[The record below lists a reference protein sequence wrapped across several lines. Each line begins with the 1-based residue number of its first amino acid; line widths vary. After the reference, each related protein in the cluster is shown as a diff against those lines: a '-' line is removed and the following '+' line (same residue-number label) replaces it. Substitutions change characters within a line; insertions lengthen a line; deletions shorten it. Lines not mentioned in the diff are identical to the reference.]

1 MRETGKEDAMDK
13 TATHETV
20 APGARTGL
28 KPPAPFAKPRP
39 GRWTLDASHCERPLP
54 RFAHDVFGEPF
65 SRGFRDSMAVYGAL
79 LETIE
84 VEVVNGFLY
93 TCPRPYGAP
102 PEAKGTPPKPIFK
115 LMLALHPGMRK
126 RIRRAEAV
134 WTEKPWREETRRYLS
149 EWMPGVEREA
159 ARLKAAPLAA
169 LDDAALSRHLEDC
182 HRHLLDGTYVHHRMN
197 GTRVVPVGDFVVH
210 ASRWTGAR
218 ATEVLEAMRG
228 CSPHSREGFAELEA
242 LARSVQSD
250 AAVLGRVLEGRDP
263 EEIVAGLESRQDAIG
278 EAARA
283 WLGAVG
289 HLVTGFSPGYP
300 TLRETPATL
309 VESLRGFLRGSGN
322 SPAAEAGRA
331 ALERLR
337 GRVPAEHR
345 EAFDALLAEARHV
358 YFIRDHSCMRGTAS
372 FGVARLALLEAGR
385 RLAERGLV
393 SEPEAALD
401 ASLAD
406 LKALLTSGAGPSR
419 EELDARLAWRRHA
432 TAELA
437 PEALGPEAGT
447 PPPAEWLPVGAA
459 RLFRAI
465 DAYIRGMFEEAGAGD
480 PQAAVVRGLGASG
493 GKRVGT
499 ARLVLAPGDFDR
511 VCQGDV
517 LVTRITTPTYNIL
530 LPLLAGIVTDR
541 GGILSHPA
549 IVSREFGI
557 PGVVGTRNATAAIP
571 DGATVE
577 IDGDAGTV
585 RVLR

>member
-1 MRETGKEDAMDK
+1 
-13 TATHETV
+13 
-20 APGARTGL
+20 
-28 KPPAPFAKPRP
+28 
-39 GRWTLDASHCERPLP
+39 LDASHCERPLP

-79 LETIE
+79 LDTVE

-102 PEAKGTPPKPIFK
+102 PEAKGAPPKPVFK
-115 LMLALHPGMRK
+115 LLMALHPGMRK
-126 RIRRAEAV
+126 RIRRAETV
-134 WTEKPWREETRRYLS
+134 WKEKPWREETRRYLS
-149 EWMPGVEREA
+149 EWMPAVERET
-159 ARLKAAPLAA
+159 ARLKAAPLSA
-169 LDDAALSRHLEDC
+169 LDDAALARHLEAC

-197 GTRVVPVGDFVVH
+197 GARVVPVGDFVVH
-210 ASRWTGAR
+210 ACRWTGAR
-218 ATEVLEAMRG
+218 MPEVLEAMRG
-228 CSPHSREGFAELEA
+228 SSPHSRDGFAELEA
-242 LARSVQSD
+242 LARAVQAD
-250 AAVLGRVLEGRDP
+250 AAALGRVREGRDP
-263 EEIVAGLESRQDAIG
+263 EGIIAGLESRMDGIG

-289 HLVTGFSPGYP
+289 HQVTGFSPGYP

-309 VESLRGFLRGSGN
+309 VESLRGFLDGRADDSAD
-322 SPAAEAGRA
+322 SAGRA

-337 GRVPAEHR
+337 GLVPAEHR
-345 EAFDALLAEARHV
+345 GGFDALLEEARHV

-385 RLAERGLV
+385 RLTERGMAG
-393 SEPEAALD
+393 EPEAALD
-401 ASLAD
+401 ASLGE
-406 LKALLTSGAGPSR
+406 LTALLTGGAGPGR
-419 EELDARLAWRRHA
+419 EELDGRLAWRRHA
-432 TAELA
+432 TSEMA
-437 PEALGPEAGT
+437 PETLGPEVGP
-447 PPPAEWLPVGAA
+447 PPPAEWLPEGAA
-459 RLFRAI
+459 RLFRAM
-465 DAYIRGMFEEAGAGD
+465 DVYVRGMFEEAGHGEKPASI
-480 PQAAVVRGLGASG
+480 VRGLAASG

-511 VCQGDV
+511 VCRGDV

-557 PGVVGTRNATAAIP
+557 PGVVGARNATASIP

-585 RVLR
+585 RVLA